1 MSRIWRGPEWNMLLH
16 LGLKMKVKDRRLGVG
31 AKNLGGDCMKR
42 MFWLVVVA
50 VVLSLSSF
58 ACPPIHAQ
66 EKAITLNLSNFF
78 PPENKISVVMDQWC
92 KEVEK
97 RTNGR
102 VKVTQFP
109 GGTLTPPAQTYVGVV
124 KGVADLGLSF
134 FGYTMGRF
142 PLTEVLD
149 LPLGYKSGYV
159 GAKLA
164 NEYYKKFRPKELDE
178 VKVLFLTTSP
188 PHMLFAKRPIKNL
201 EDLKGLKIR
210 STGTSAKVV
219 QALGGAPV
227 AMPMSEAYDA
237 LSKGVVQG
245 IIGPYEPMK
254 GFKLAEV
261 VSDSTEYGT
270 AYVNANYI
278 IMNKDKWNGL
288 PADIQKIIEKVDE
301 EWIEKM
307 GKLWDELD
315 KEGKEVFVQKGG
327 KVIVLSKEENARWA
341 ERLRPI
347 LDDYVKDMKSKGLP
361 GDEALKFCVDYL
373 KTYQK

>member
-1 MSRIWRGPEWNMLLH
+1 
-16 LGLKMKVKDRRLGVG
+16 
-31 AKNLGGDCMKR
+31 MKR
-42 MFWLVVVA
+42 MFWVVA
-50 VVLSLSSF
+50 VAVVFMSLGL
-58 ACPPIHAQ
+58 ACPQLYAQ

-78 PPENKISVVMDQWC
+78 PPDNKISIAMDQWC

-109 GGTLTPPAQTYVGVV
+109 GGTLTPPAQTYAGVI
-124 KGVADLGLSF
+124 KGIADIGLSF
-134 FGYTMGRF
+134 FSYTMGRF

-164 NEYYKKFRPKELDE
+164 NEYHKKFKPKEFDE

-188 PHMLFAKRPIKNL
+188 PHMLFAKKPVNNL
-201 EDLKGLKIR
+201 DDLKGLKIR

-261 VSDSTEYGT
+261 VSDSTEYGS
-270 AYVNANYI
+270 AYLNTNYVV
-278 IMNKDKWNGL
+278 MNKDKWNGL
-288 PADIQKIIEKVDE
+288 PADIQKIIGGIDE

-307 GKLWDELD
+307 GRLWDELD
-315 KEGKEVFVQKGG
+315 KEGKEVFIQKGG
-327 KVIVLSKEENARWA
+327 KVIMLSKEENARWS

-361 GDEALKFCVDYL
+361 GDEALKFCVDFL
-373 KTYQK
+373 KTHQK

>member
-1 MSRIWRGPEWNMLLH
+1 
-16 LGLKMKVKDRRLGVG
+16 
-31 AKNLGGDCMKR
+31 MKR
-42 MFWLVVVA
+42 MFWVVA
-50 VVLSLSSF
+50 VAVVFMLLGL
-58 ACPPIHAQ
+58 ACPQLYAQ

-78 PPENKISVVMDQWC
+78 PPDNKISIAIDQWC

-109 GGTLTPPAQTYVGVV
+109 GGTLTPPAQTYAGVI
-124 KGVADLGLSF
+124 KGIADIGLSF
-134 FGYTMGRF
+134 FSYTMGRF

-164 NEYYKKFRPKELDE
+164 NEYHKKFKPKEFDE

-188 PHMLFAKRPIKNL
+188 PHMLFAKKPVNNL
-201 EDLKGLKIR
+201 DDLKGLKIR

-261 VSDSTEYGT
+261 VSHSTEYGS
-270 AYVNANYI
+270 AYLNTNYVV
-278 IMNKDKWNGL
+278 MNKDKWNGL
-288 PADIQKIIEKVDE
+288 PADIQKIIGGIDE

-307 GKLWDELD
+307 GRLWDELD
-315 KEGKEVFVQKGG
+315 KEGKEVFIQKGG
-327 KVIVLSKEENARWA
+327 KVIMLSKEENARWS

-361 GDEALKFCVDYL
+361 GDEALKFCVDFL
-373 KTYQK
+373 KTHQK

>member
-1 MSRIWRGPEWNMLLH
+1 
-16 LGLKMKVKDRRLGVG
+16 MKGM
-31 AKNLGGDCMKR
+31 A
-42 MFWLVVVA
+42 WLVVIAFVF
-50 VVLSLSSF
+50 VMLGLVS
-58 ACPPIHAQ
+58 PPIYAQ
-66 EKAITLNLSNFF
+66 EKVVTLNLSNFF
-78 PPENKISVVMDQWC
+78 PPENKISVAMDQWC

-102 VKVTQFP
+102 VKVTQFA
-109 GGTLTPPAQTYVGVV
+109 GGTLTPPGQTYAGVI

-134 FGYTMGRF
+134 FSYTMGRF

-164 NEYYKKFRPKELDE
+164 NEYYKKFKPKELDE

-188 PHMLFAKRPIKNL
+188 PHMLFAKKPVKNL

-270 AYVNANYI
+270 AYVGSNYVV
-278 IMNKDKWNGL
+278 MNKNKWNGL
-288 PADIQKIIEKVDE
+288 PVDIQKIIEKIDE

-307 GKLWDELD
+307 GRLWDELD
-315 KEGKEVFVQKGG
+315 KEGKDVFLRKGG
-327 KVIVLSKEENARWA
+327 KAVVLSKEENARWG

-361 GDEALKFCVDYL
+361 GDEALKFCVDFL
-373 KTYQK
+373 KTHQK

>member
-1 MSRIWRGPEWNMLLH
+1 
-16 LGLKMKVKDRRLGVG
+16 MKKILWV
-31 AKNLGGDCMKR
+31 
-42 MFWLVVVA
+42 VVVA
-50 VVLSLSSF
+50 LVFVLLCL
-58 ACPPIHAQ
+58 ACPPIYAQ
-66 EKAITLNLSNFF
+66 QKVITLNLSNFF
-78 PPENKISVVMDQWC
+78 PPENRISVVMDQWC

-109 GGTLTPPAQTYVGVV
+109 GGTLTPPAQTYAGVI
-124 KGVADLGLSF
+124 KGVADMGLSF
-134 FGYTMGRF
+134 FSYTMGRF

-159 GAKLA
+159 GAKMA
-164 NEYYKKFRPKELDE
+164 NEYYKKFKPKELDE

-188 PHMLFAKRPIKNL
+188 PHMLFAKRPVSNL

-210 STGTSAKVV
+210 STGTSSKVV
-219 QALGGAPV
+219 QALGGVPV

-261 VSDSTEYGT
+261 VNHSTEYGS
-270 AYVNANYI
+270 AYVGSNYI
-278 IMNKDKWNGL
+278 VMNKEKWNGL
-288 PADIQKIIEKVDE
+288 PPDLQKIIEQVDG

-307 GKLWDELD
+307 GRLWDELD
-315 KEGKEVFVQKGG
+315 KEGKEVFTQKGG

-341 ERLRPI
+341 DRLRPI
-347 LDDYVKDMKSKGLP
+347 LDDYVKDMKAKGLP
-361 GDEALKFCVDYL
+361 GEEALKFCVDYL
-373 KTYQK
+373 KAHQK

>member
-1 MSRIWRGPEWNMLLH
+1 
-16 LGLKMKVKDRRLGVG
+16 MKKILWV
-31 AKNLGGDCMKR
+31 
-42 MFWLVVVA
+42 VVVA
-50 VVLSLSSF
+50 LVFVLLCL
-58 ACPPIHAQ
+58 ACPPIYAQ
-66 EKAITLNLSNFF
+66 QKVITLNLSNFF
-78 PPENKISVVMDQWC
+78 PPENRISVVMDQWC

-109 GGTLTPPAQTYVGVV
+109 GGTLTPPAQTYAGVI
-124 KGVADLGLSF
+124 KGVADMGLSF
-134 FGYTMGRF
+134 FSYTMGRF

-159 GAKLA
+159 GAKMA
-164 NEYYKKFRPKELDE
+164 NEYYKKFKPKELDE

-188 PHMLFAKRPIKNL
+188 PHMLFAKRPVSNL

-210 STGTSAKVV
+210 STGTSSKVV
-219 QALGGAPV
+219 QALGGVPV

-261 VSDSTEYGT
+261 VNHSTEYGS
-270 AYVNANYI
+270 AYVGSNYI
-278 IMNKDKWNGL
+278 VMNKEKWNGL
-288 PADIQKIIEKVDE
+288 PPDLQKIIEQVDG

-307 GKLWDELD
+307 GRLWDELD
-315 KEGKEVFVQKGG
+315 KEGKEVFIQKGG

-341 ERLRPI
+341 DRLRPI
-347 LDDYVKDMKSKGLP
+347 LDDYVKDMKAKGLP
-361 GDEALKFCVDYL
+361 GEEALKFCVDYL
-373 KTYQK
+373 KAHQK

>member
-1 MSRIWRGPEWNMLLH
+1 
-16 LGLKMKVKDRRLGVG
+16 
-31 AKNLGGDCMKR
+31 MKR
-42 MFWLVVVA
+42 MFWVVV
-50 VVLSLSSF
+50 VGFVFILLDS
-58 ACPPIHAQ
+58 ACLPIYAQ

-78 PPENKISVVMDQWC
+78 PPDNKISIAMDQWC

-102 VKVTQFP
+102 IKVTQFP
-109 GGTLTPPAQTYVGVV
+109 SGTLTPPAQTYVGVI
-124 KGVADLGLSF
+124 KGVADIGLSF
-134 FGYTMGRF
+134 FSYTMGRF

-164 NEYYKKFRPKELDE
+164 NEYYKKFKPKEIDE

-188 PHMLFAKRPIKNL
+188 PHMLFAKKPVNNL

-227 AMPMSEAYDA
+227 AMPMSDAYDA

-261 VSDSTEYGT
+261 VNHSTEYGS
-270 AYVNANYI
+270 AYVGSNYVV
-278 IMNKDKWNGL
+278 MNKAKWNAL
-288 PADIQKIIEKVDE
+288 PADIQKIIEMIDD

-307 GKLWDELD
+307 GRLWDDLD
-315 KEGKEVFVQKGG
+315 KEGKEVFIQKGG
-327 KVIVLSKEENARWA
+327 KVAVLSKEENGRWS

-347 LDDYVKDMKSKGLP
+347 LDEYVKDMKSKGLP
-361 GDEALKFCVDYL
+361 GDEALKFCVDFL
-373 KTYQK
+373 KAHQK

>member
-1 MSRIWRGPEWNMLLH
+1 
-16 LGLKMKVKDRRLGVG
+16 MKK
-31 AKNLGGDCMKR
+31 
-42 MFWLVVVA
+42 MFWIVA
-50 VVLSLSSF
+50 LAFVFGMVWLT
-58 ACPPIHAQ
+58 CPPIYAQ
-66 EKAITLNLSNFF
+66 EKVVTLNLSNFF

-102 VKVTQFP
+102 VKVTQFA
-109 GGTLTPPAQTYVGVV
+109 GGTLTPPGQTYAGVI
-124 KGVADLGLSF
+124 KGVTDLGLSF
-134 FGYTMGRF
+134 FSYTMGRF

-164 NEYYKKFRPKELDE
+164 NEYYKKFKPKELDE

-188 PHMLFAKRPIKNL
+188 PHMLFAKKPVKNL

-261 VSDSTEYGT
+261 VSDSIEYGT

-278 IMNKDKWNGL
+278 VINKDKWNGL
-288 PADIQKIIEKVDE
+288 PADLQRIIEKVSED
-301 EWIEKM
+301 WIEKM
-307 GKLWDELD
+307 GRLWDELD
-315 KEGKEVFVQKGG
+315 KEGKDVFVQKGG
-327 KVIVLSKEENARWA
+327 KALVLSKEENARWA

-347 LDDYVKDMKSKGLP
+347 MDDYLKDMKSKGLP
-361 GDEALKFCVDYL
+361 GDEALKFCVDFL
-373 KTYQK
+373 KTHQK

>member
-1 MSRIWRGPEWNMLLH
+1 MRRIFCVAALLVPFLL
-16 LGLKMKVKDRRLGVG
+16 LGL
-31 AKNLGGDCMKR
+31 
-42 MFWLVVVA
+42 
-50 VVLSLSSF
+50 
-58 ACPPIHAQ
+58 ACPPIYAQ
-66 EKAITLNLSNFF
+66 QKVITLNFSNFF
-78 PPENKISVVMDQWC
+78 PPENKISTALDQWC

-97 RTNGR
+97 RTNGS
-102 VKVTQFP
+102 VKITLFS
-109 GGTLTPPAQTYVGVV
+109 GGTLTPPAQTYASVV
-124 KGVADLGLSF
+124 KGVADIGFSF
-134 FGYTMGRF
+134 PSYTKGRF
-142 PLTEVLD
+142 PLTEVID

-164 NEYYKKFRPKELDE
+164 NDYYRKFKPKEFDE

-188 PHMLFAKRPIKNL
+188 PHMVFANKPVNNL
-201 EDLKGLKIR
+201 EEMKGLKIR
-210 STGTSAKVV
+210 CTGTSAPVV

-227 AMPMSEAYDA
+227 AMPMSDAYDA

-254 GFKLAEV
+254 GWKLAEV
-261 VSDSTEYGT
+261 VTYCTEYGE
-270 AYVNANYI
+270 AYVNANYV
-278 IMNKDKWNGL
+278 IMNKGKWDSI
-288 PADIQKIIEKVDE
+288 PPDAQKIIEKINE

-315 KEGKEVFVQKGG
+315 REGKDVLLRKGG
-327 KVIVLSKEENARWA
+327 KAIVLSKEENARWA

-361 GDEALKFCVDYL
+361 GDEALKFCVNYL